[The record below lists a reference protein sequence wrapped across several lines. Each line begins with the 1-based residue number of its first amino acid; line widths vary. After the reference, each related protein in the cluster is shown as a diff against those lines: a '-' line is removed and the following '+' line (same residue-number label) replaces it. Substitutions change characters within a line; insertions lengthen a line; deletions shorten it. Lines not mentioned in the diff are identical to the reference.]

1 MINQINNFIKN
12 DVSLISLV
20 IFLSFLPKIG
30 FEKFSLTFTNLILLI
45 LSPFILIN
53 LVKFKKQIFKDYLL
67 IIFAC
72 IFLSCLLSLIF
83 NGIFIKQNVFNII
96 RYFEIFFY
104 LLIYLNAKY
113 LINTDS
119 INHNKIL
126 NVFIFVA
133 FIFFYVFI
141 IKIFEI
147 KTYLTGLNIDLLLSD
162 YRLKLNGLN
171 DFTINILSWSL
182 ITKGTTSTNLSYVF
196 CFINV
201 YLAIS
206 IFNIKDYSYKLLFLL
221 NVIFIIY
228 SFLVFHNTIYLTFIP
243 ILLVLSTVI
252 IYKSNHLVKLFLFL
266 TFLIISYFIIL
277 NVGDLGIFNKITNV
291 IETSVKF
298 ENPRIR
304 IWSKGIDLVSSNY
317 ITFLFG
323 LVSPELYSNYDFF
336 ESLFIDSFV
345 KYGFIHLLLITILI
359 TNIVINIL
367 NHQISNNEKLK
378 KYYLVMLFL
387 TPSLILNNLVNSNM
401 LFSELFAPI
410 FFHIFGIINNNK
422 NVNAY

>member
-12 DVSLISLV
+12 DVSLITLV
-20 IFLSFLPKIG
+20 VFFSILPKIG
-30 FEKFSLTFTNLILLI
+30 FEKFSLTFTNLFLLV
-45 LSPFILIN
+45 LSPFILLN
-53 LVKFKKQIFKDYLL
+53 LIKFKKQIFKD
-67 IIFAC
+67 IIFLLFIS
-72 IFLSCLLSLIF
+72 IFISCLLSLIL
-83 NGIFIKQNVFNII
+83 NGIYIKQNLFNIF

-113 LINTDS
+113 IVNTNS
-119 INHNKIL
+119 INHHKIL
-126 NVFIFVA
+126 NVFTFIA
-133 FIFFYVFI
+133 LIFFYVFI
-141 IKIFEI
+141 LKIFEI
-147 KTYLTGLNIDLLLSD
+147 KTYLSGLNFDLLLSD
-162 YRLKLNGLN
+162 YKLKLNGLN
-171 DFTINILSWSL
+171 DFTINILSLNL

-243 ILLVLSTVI
+243 ILLALSTII
-252 IYKSNHLVKLFLFL
+252 IYRTNFLVKLFLFL
-266 TFLIISYFIIL
+266 TFLIISYFIIS

-298 ENPRIR
+298 ENPRIK

-317 ITFLFG
+317 TTFLFG

-345 KYGFIHLLLITILI
+345 KYGLIHLLLITILI
-359 TNIVINIL
+359 TYIVVNIL
-367 NHQISNNEKLK
+367 NHQISSDEKLK
-378 KYYLVMLFL
+378 LYYLVMLFL

-410 FFHIFGIINNNK
+410 FFHIFGIINKNK
-422 NVNAY
+422 NA